1 MKNNQQTSTVPTIS
15 FIHLNS
21 ILHARNYSPDTGDH
35 KTGKDAH
42 FHGVFILFGR
52 QMVTQYPHKTIS
64 NGRCNE
70 GKEYYN
76 SNIYEAMAEELKV
89 NKKE

>member
-1 MKNNQQTSTVPTIS
+1 MVFS
-15 FIHLNS
+15 FSL
-21 ILHARNYSPDTGDH
+21 
-35 KTGKDAH
+35 
-42 FHGVFILFGR
+42 GR

>member
-1 MKNNQQTSTVPTIS
+1 MLGTILQIQGIIRQEKMLIFMVFS
-15 FIHLNS
+15 FSL
-21 ILHARNYSPDTGDH
+21 
-35 KTGKDAH
+35 
-42 FHGVFILFGR
+42 GR

>member
-1 MKNNQQTSTVPTIS
+1 
-15 FIHLNS
+15 
-21 ILHARNYSPDTGDH
+21 
-35 KTGKDAH
+35 
-42 FHGVFILFGR
+42 
-52 QMVTQYPHKTIS
+52 MVTQYPQKTIS